1 MRRVSSV
8 LMAIAPF
15 LLITAAQADDS
26 FSFRLSPGPRLV
38 GTRADSSGSGRLT
51 AKLSGNMLSLDGTYA
66 GLLGA
71 PTAAQLLRGS
81 APGVRGPKIAD
92 LTISPAVGGTI
103 SGNIKL
109 GGKEL
114 AAFRKGGLYIEIDSA
129 NAPDGDLWGWI
140 MPPAE

>member
-1 MRRVSSV
+1 
-8 LMAIAPF
+8 
-15 LLITAAQADDS
+15 
-26 FSFRLSPGPRLV
+26 
-38 GTRADSSGSGRLT
+38 
-51 AKLSGNMLSLDGTYA
+51 MLSLDGTYA

-71 PTAAQLLRGS
+71 PTAAQLLAGP

-92 LTISPAVGGTI
+92 LTISPAASGTI

-109 GGKEL
+109 GSKAL

>member
-15 LLITAAQADDS
+15 LLVAAAQADDS

-38 GTRADSSGSGRLT
+38 GRRAQSSGGGRLT

-66 GLLGA
+66 GLLGV
-71 PTAAQLLRGS
+71 PTAARLLLGP

-92 LTISPAVGGTI
+92 LTISPAVSGTI

-114 AAFRKGGLYIEIDSA
+114 AAF
-129 NAPDGDLWGWI
+129 
-140 MPPAE
+140 

>member
-1 MRRVSSV
+1 MWRIRSV

-15 LLITAAQADDS
+15 LLVTAAGADDS

-51 AKLSGNMLSLDGTYA
+51 AKLSGNVLSLDGTYA

-71 PTAAQLLRGS
+71 PTSAQLLAGL

-92 LTISPAVGGTI
+92 LTISPAVSGTI
-103 SGNIKL
+103 SGKIKL

-129 NAPDGDLWGWI
+129 
-140 MPPAE
+140 